1 MSLVFDA
8 ERRPDCPSD
17 LSLDRFAL
25 GELEPSERDGV
36 AAHCAGCARC
46 ADFLARHEDALPAPI
61 RSRLRGRVLAASVA
75 TPIETARP
83 WWRRGLPALAPG
95 LALAAGLLIAV
106 SIGRFGRPEP
116 ARDEAVSLKGGDRL
130 VVYRERDGEVR
141 TVGSGDAFRAGDR
154 LRFAVRSEH
163 AGHAAIFGLEADG
176 DRYPCTPASG
186 SGAHPVGPGTE
197 LLPGAIELDAAG
209 GRETLVL
216 VLCPQPF
223 DVAEVGEVAPPGCRR
238 ETFSLEKPR

>member
-1 MSLVFDA
+1 MSLVFDLD
-8 ERRPDCPSD
+8 RRPDCPSD
-17 LSLDRFAL
+17 LRLDRFAL
-25 GELEPSERDGV
+25 GELERAEHV
-36 AAHCAGCARC
+36 AVEAHRARCARC
-46 ADFLARHEDALPAPI
+46 AGFLEAREEALPAAV
-61 RSRLRGRVLAASVA
+61 RARLRGRVLAASIA
-75 TPIETARP
+75 APTP
-83 WWRRGLPALAPG
+83 WWRRGPGALWPRLAPG
-95 LALAAGLLIAV
+95 LALTAGVLVAV
-106 SIGRFGRPEP
+106 SIALFGRSDP
-116 ARDEAVSLKGGDRL
+116 ARDDAVSLKGGDRL

-163 AGHAAIFGLEADG
+163 AGHAAVFGLEADG

-223 DVAEVGEVAPPGCRR
+223 DVAEVGDAAPPGCRR